1 MRSLKSSIAISLA
14 AAGICGVAS
23 AQWVECPPG
32 TGACN
37 IDLNITTSVTLYASN
52 TYNLVGQ
59 IYVTNG
65 ATLTI
70 QPGTVIANTTNA
82 GGSLAVTRGS
92 KIIAAG
98 TADQPIIFTSTA
110 DVATWVGGNPKTGSW
125 RAASSEW
132 GNLTLMG
139 RAYISEDVV
148 ATNTP
153 TPNAANVAT
162 MEGLTTG
169 PAFDQYGGG
178 NDDDDSGSLSYCSF
192 RYTGKVVLLNNEL
205 NGLSLGGIGRETD
218 IDHIDIQ
225 NNVDDGVE
233 IWGGTVNLKYVNIWD
248 IGDDSFDVDQGWR
261 GKAQFVNIVQGY
273 STAAGQG
280 SGVGDNIF
288 ETDGA
293 EQCWYQPVTTA
304 TLYNVTAIGQP
315 ATGSGDHGMAFR
327 DNARVQ
333 YRNAIFMDL
342 GDRLVS
348 FDNIDGDGGLGY
360 GCVSSAATGS
370 VPTLSW
376 AATWTTDWNAVP
388 AYAPSDAVP
397 AIPNFYSA
405 QSSGKLSEVKDSV
418 FFNNNSGAAYTE
430 AIARGVLGAGAT
442 PANGNLVAAVSPITS
457 ITRNPIQIISG
468 FAMQRVL
475 SLDPRPANDA
485 LGPVPAAPADGFF
498 TPVTYRGA
506 FEPNTIPWICGWT
519 AASAYGRVV
528 IPAPVSYC
536 TAGTTTNGCNATI
549 TGVGTA
555 SASSGSGFTL
565 TVSSVEGQKQGL
577 IFYSV
582 TGRAAAPWGL
592 GSTSFLCV
600 KAPTQRLS
608 AQNTGG
614 TFGQCDG
621 TLARDWNAYIA
632 ANPGTLGQP
641 FMGCEVVQAQ
651 AWFRDPPAPK
661 TTNLSNGVEFYVA
674 P

>member
-1 MRSLKSSIAISLA
+1 VRSFKSSIAIALA
-14 AAGICGVAS
+14 AAGMCGVAS

-32 TGACN
+32 TGNCN
-37 IDLNITTSVTLYASN
+37 INQNITSSVTLYASN
-52 TYNLVGQ
+52 VYNLVGQ

-70 QPGTVIANTTNA
+70 EPGTLIATVANS
-82 GGSLAVTRGS
+82 GGSIAVTRGS
-92 KIIAAG
+92 KIIAVG
-98 TADQPIIFTSTA
+98 TAQDPIIFTSTA
-110 DVATWVGGNPKTGSW
+110 DVATWVGGDPKTGSW
-125 RAASSEW
+125 RVASNEW

-139 RAYISEDVV
+139 NAYISEDVIG
-148 ATNTP
+148 TNTP
-153 TPNAANVAT
+153 TPSATNVAD

-169 PAFDQYGGG
+169 PAFDRYGGG
-178 NDDDDSGSLSYCSF
+178 NDDDDSGTLKYVSI
-192 RYTGKVVLLNNEL
+192 RYTGKVVGLGNEL

-218 IDHIDIQ
+218 IDYLDIQ

-233 IWGGTVNLKYVNIWD
+233 IWGGTVNLKHVNIWD

-261 GKAQFVNIVQGY
+261 GKAQFINIVQGY
-273 STAAGQG
+273 SVVGSQG

-304 TLYNVTAIGQP
+304 SLYNITAIGQP
-315 ATGSGDHGMAFR
+315 APGSGDHAMAFR

-342 GDRLVS
+342 GDRLIS
-348 FDNIDGDGGLGY
+348 FDNVDGDGGLGY

-388 AYAPSDAVP
+388 AYAPSDAAP
-397 AIPNFYSA
+397 PIANFYSA
-405 QSSGKLSEVKDSV
+405 QSSGKLNEVKDSV
-418 FFNNNSGAAYTE
+418 FFNNNSGSAYTE

-442 PANGNLVAAVSPITS
+442 PANGNLVAVASPITS
-457 ITRNPIQIISG
+457 IVRNPIEIISG
-468 FAMQRVL
+468 LAMQRVL

-498 TPVTYRGA
+498 SQATYRGA
-506 FEPNTIPWICGWT
+506 FAPNEVPWICGWT
-519 AASAYGRVV
+519 AASAFGRVV
-528 IPAPVSYC
+528 IPAPVNYC

-549 TGVGTA
+549 AGVGTA
-555 SASSGSGFTL
+555 SASAASGFTL
-565 TVSSVEGQKQGL
+565 SVTNVEGNKQGL

-582 TGRAAAPWGL
+582 TGRAAAPWGM

-600 KAPTQRLS
+600 KSPTQRMGTLNS
-608 AQNTGG
+608 GG
-614 TFGQCDG
+614 TANTCTGAFNQ
-621 TLARDWNAYIA
+621 DWNAYTT
-632 ANPGTLGQP
+632 ANPGALGQP
-641 FMGCEVVQAQ
+641 FVGCETVQAQ
-651 AWFRDPPAPK
+651 AWFRDPAAPK
-661 TTNLSNGVEFYVA
+661 TTNLSNGLEFYVA